1 MSVRQAIQSD
11 LPVIRQT
18 LEIHAR
24 TEASLRRADSAVDE
38 LDNALFGKDAFVRV
52 TIAERCDHSG
62 TSFAGLAMWYRTFS
76 SWARTS
82 GIWLEDLFVVEEHRK
97 SGVGREL
104 MDYLR
109 GQTDGR
115 IEWDVTLG
123 NVNAERFYK
132 RLGAVAL
139 PGVTRYRWVVNDPLQ
154 PGNAWPSRPD
164 PQRDA

>member
-1 MSVRQAIQSD
+1 MSVRQAVRSD

-24 TEASLRRADSAVDE
+24 TEASMRRIDSAVDE
-38 LDNALFGKDAFVRV
+38 LDDALFGKDAFVKL
-52 TIAERCDHSG
+52 TIAEGDDASVA
-62 TSFAGLAMWYRTFS
+62 SFAGLAMWYRTFS

-82 GIWLEDLFVVEEHRK
+82 GIWLEDLFVVEAHRR

-104 MDYLR
+104 MGYLR

-115 IEWDVTLG
+115 IEWDVTPG
-123 NVNAERFYK
+123 NVTAERFYE

-139 PGVTRYRWVVNDPLQ
+139 PGVTRYRWVLNDPLQ
-154 PGNAWPSRPD
+154 PQNL
-164 PQRDA
+164 